1 MSATAGTPSRPYHVP
16 AAGITASVLGS
27 LAAVMA
33 AGSIAL
39 GLANR
44 VSLLAALEE
53 YTIPTVLVGITLAAV
68 GTVIAMQRPALP
80 LGWYLSGTALV
91 CLVAPLAAQW
101 ARAALVTGAVELP
114 AGAVAAVVAAFAW
127 PVSAVLLFA
136 GLPLVFPQGRPVG
149 RIATAGGVVAVVA
162 LVLMSLGSGFSAGPS
177 ANLPEIPDPAGVV
190 ADWPAALQSAGL
202 LLVLVAMLLAAAAL
216 VLRYRRSDPPDRVR
230 IRAFVAAALLLVG
243 SETVLPAMTTALI
256 GSYPDWLDSL
266 AETVFGAGLVLAV
279 GVAVLRHHLHG
290 IDVVVNRGAVY
301 VVMTAVVTT
310 VYVVVVGYSSLA
322 LGARGTGPEI
332 VATVLAALCFEPV
345 RRRVQTGMNR
355 LFYGQRED
363 PERLIARLDRRLD
376 GTESVESLLAAV
388 AETART
394 GLRLP
399 FVAATVV
406 GEDGAEIGVA
416 RGSATGPVVPFPV
429 VAGSRLV
436 GSIAVQPRASERGL
450 AERDRRALLD
460 YSAHAA
466 PALWAARM
474 SGELLGARARLLA
487 ARENERSRLRR
498 DLHDG
503 LGADLG
509 SQVIMLDAVRRLV
522 REDPARAERLLLEAR
537 EHMQAA
543 VTDLRRTLD
552 DLRPAVLDDH
562 GLAAALRALVD
573 RHAEAAMAIELH
585 VDLPIEPP
593 AAVQTAAFRIVS
605 EALSNSVRH
614 SRGGACRIEVS
625 GTATSIRLRVQD
637 DGHGLGSASTPG
649 VGLRSIRERAAEL
662 GGSAITGS
670 GEAGGALVTAMLP
683 FGEG

>member
-1 MSATAGTPSRPYHVP
+1 
-16 AAGITASVLGS
+16 
-27 LAAVMA
+27 
-33 AGSIAL
+33 
-39 GLANR
+39 
-44 VSLLAALEE
+44 
-53 YTIPTVLVGITLAAV
+53 
-68 GTVIAMQRPALP
+68 
-80 LGWYLSGTALV
+80 
-91 CLVAPLAAQW
+91 
-101 ARAALVTGAVELP
+101 
-114 AGAVAAVVAAFAW
+114 
-127 PVSAVLLFA
+127 
-136 GLPLVFPQGRPVG
+136 
-149 RIATAGGVVAVVA
+149 
-162 LVLMSLGSGFSAGPS
+162 
-177 ANLPEIPDPAGVV
+177 
-190 ADWPAALQSAGL
+190 
-202 LLVLVAMLLAAAAL
+202 
-216 VLRYRRSDPPDRVR
+216 VR

-243 SETVLPAMTTALI
+243 SETVLPAIATALI

-266 AETVFGAGLVLAV
+266 AETVFGSALVLAV

-376 GTESVESLLAAV
+376 GAESVESLLAAV

-399 FVAATVV
+399 FVAATVI

-416 RGSATGPVVPFPV
+416 RGSATGAVVPFPV
-429 VAGSRLV
+429 VAGSRVV

-509 SQVIMLDAVRRLV
+509 SQAILLDAVRRLV

-585 VDLPIEPP
+585 VDLAIEPP

-637 DGHGLGSASTPG
+637 DGQGLGSASTPG

-683 FGEG
+683 FGER